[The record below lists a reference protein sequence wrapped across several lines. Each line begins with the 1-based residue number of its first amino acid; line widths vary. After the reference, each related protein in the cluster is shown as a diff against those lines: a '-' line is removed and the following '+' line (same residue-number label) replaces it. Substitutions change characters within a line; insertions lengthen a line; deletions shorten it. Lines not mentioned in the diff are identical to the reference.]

1 MKNNDMNFLVKLVA
15 KETDKKKKEKKR
27 CKKTSC

>member
-15 KETDKKKKEKKR
+15 KEIDKKKKGKKR

>member
-15 KETDKKKKEKKR
+15 KEIDKKKGKKR